1 MGRAKAITPQE
12 EKEFRSRRLFKITP
26 TKILSPAW
34 LAEQAT
40 IFFETTP
47 VPSTSAWYL
56 FLNITVTTW
65 EEVRTRPGYEHLW
78 PIIHTALE
86 NWIEDNNLSGNIDA
100 PTAKY
105 HLSNRFKW
113 KDKQEVTYDVAEE
126 LQAFYK
132 QIDGTSQGPGLS
144 SGGDRSESS
153 EAPFVE

>member
-1 MGRAKAITPQE
+1 MGRAKAITKQE
-12 EKEFRSRRLFKITP
+12 EQEFHSRKLFQITP

-34 LAEQAT
+34 LAQQADV
-40 IFFETTP
+40 FFETVP

-56 FLNITVTTW
+56 FLNISVTTW

-78 PIIHTALE
+78 QIIQTALE
-86 NWIEDNNLSGNIDA
+86 NFIEDNNLSGNIDA
-100 PTAKY
+100 ATAKY

-144 SGGDRSESS
+144 SGGDRSESG
-153 EAPFVE
+153 EAQVAE